1 MVTKP
6 VRVVIREEALGFL
19 FGYARGAFPKEAIVV
34 LRGRY
39 RNDGVVRVD
48 ESVLPLKR
56 IEGHSFSTLDFMGVV
71 DTRTVGLGHSHPSGV
86 IRPSEQDLR
95 GFLGRVMLIVGPPFA
110 SERDA
115 AFFNRDGEV
124 VPFQVEWSSADHRF
138 RLE

>member
-6 VRVVIREEALGFL
+6 VRVVVKEEALGFL

-34 LRGRY
+34 LRGSSRS
-39 RNDGVVRVD
+39 DGLVRVE

-71 DTRTVGLGHSHPSGV
+71 DTRTVGLGHSHPSGI

-95 GFLGRVMLIVGPPFA
+95 GFLGKVMLIVGPPFA
-110 SERDA
+110 SEHDA
-115 AFFNRDGEV
+115 SFFDRDGKI
-124 VPFQVEWSSADHRF
+124 VPFLVEWSSMDHRF